1 MALHILSS
9 LYNMLTKRML
19 RGFVCVCIYIYRS
32 ACSEIQFNKRDFVFS
47 TYFPVCVFLIW
58 YFWMYANMH
67 LWLVFRKMFYI
78 FFMPSPLSYLPYLC
92 LSLFASLY
100 FFFHSFNLVLHPY
113 CVVLPNICYANASW
127 TVMLC
132 INVEW
137 NANNFSL
144 NPIPR
149 FPFDYS
155 INTWFSLQLYVK

>member
-9 LYNMLTKRML
+9 LCIICWRKEC
-19 RGFVCVCIYIYRS
+19 CVGIYYIYMYRS
-32 ACSEIQFNKRDFVFS
+32 ACSKIQFNKRDFVFQ

-67 LWLVFRKMFYI
+67 LWLVFRKIFYI
-78 FFMPSPLSYLPYLC
+78 FFYALAVI
-92 LSLFASLY
+92 LSLPSLLRSCSL
-100 FFFHSFNLVLHPY
+100 FLHSFNLILHPY

-144 NPIPR
+144 NPIPK